1 MQRAASG
8 AALAGALLAG
18 ACALL
23 AACTY
28 STQRPTSH
36 LAVVVRVEQ
45 PEGVY
50 YSPRLQGAGS
60 VLTKVYLRPS
70 GGESFGGRLL
80 VVSFLGPCGPAKL
93 GEPGDVVAFAYS
105 GPVLNGMEIPFEDLA
120 EYAVIARPPAP
131 GGPGITPAP
140 RQH

>member
-1 MQRAASG
+1 MG
-8 AALAGALLAG
+8 AALAGALIAG
-18 ACALL
+18 ACTLL
-23 AACTY
+23 PAC
-28 STQRPTSH
+28 SFSMPRLTSR

-80 VVSFLGPCGPAKL
+80 VVSFLGPYAPAKL
-93 GEPGDVVAFAYS
+93 GEPGDVVTFAYS
-105 GPVLNGMEIPFEDLA
+105 GPIVTGMEIPFEDLA
-120 EYAVIARPPAP
+120 EYAVIARPP
-131 GGPGITPAP
+131 GPATEGRRITPAQGRP
-140 RQH
+140 